1 MSSNKLTPLSEMI
14 AKWPAGLAET
24 QLDLI
29 TVDYDV
35 LMSTLEEGNVDPE
48 MVQFVLNLRSHGA
61 VIRNSATTEPALA
74 SPDAV
79 LHLIGVTLRP
89 PANRWI
95 TYALDA
101 TRHRISIP
109 HKHSGSK
116 YICMVTT
123 KLPTPAELRESAPL
137 PKGGAYLIVRADT
150 LAVLEIEGVLGRIA
164 NLERQGYL
172 ADVVIYDVQPD
183 QPAPTVYSLRA
194 GVGAR
199 AGSTVPLTLSED
211 ITKKV
216 GALWHA

>member
-89 PANRWI
+89 PA
-95 TYALDA
+95 T
-101 TRHRISIP
+101 